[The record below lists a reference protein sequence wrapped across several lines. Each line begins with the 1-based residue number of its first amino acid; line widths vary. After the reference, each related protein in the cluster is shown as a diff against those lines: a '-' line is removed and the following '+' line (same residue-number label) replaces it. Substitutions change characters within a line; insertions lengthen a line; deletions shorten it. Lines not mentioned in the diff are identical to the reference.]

1 MKGDA
6 FIENNLNKISKN
18 KEKFMKKIKY
28 TTKLMMA
35 TSLLSLF
42 TIGTVNAKEMSDC
55 KNQMNTDCMQ
65 EMKSDSMKKDG
76 MMKSDSMKKD
86 EMMKSDSMKKD
97 EMMKSDSMQ
106 KDGMMK
112 SEPMKKSSM

>member
-1 MKGDA
+1 MKGDT
-6 FIENNLNKISKN
+6 FIENNLNKIFKN
-18 KEKFMKKIKY
+18 KEKFMKKMKY
-28 TTKLMMA
+28 TTQLMMA

-55 KNQMNTDCMQ
+55 KNKMNTDCMQ

-86 EMMKSDSMKKD
+86 EMMKSDSM
-97 EMMKSDSMQ
+97 Q

>member
-1 MKGDA
+1 
-6 FIENNLNKISKN
+6 
-18 KEKFMKKIKY
+18 MKKMKY
-28 TTKLMMA
+28 TTQLMMA

-55 KNQMNTDCMQ
+55 KNKMNTDCMQ

-76 MMKSDSMKKD
+76 MMKSDSM
-86 EMMKSDSMKKD
+86 
-97 EMMKSDSMQ
+97 Q